1 MPASIGNSRLT
12 FGDSTFLT
20 TAGTLSS
27 AASGWVKFPNGIIMQ
42 WARGTSVS
50 VPANSAATV
59 TSTFPLAFTTV
70 YQIIVAGF
78 EVTTATWPVATPRL
92 VSNTTT
98 TFVTAFRNM
107 SNGTQGNTMQP
118 IYIAFG
124 V

>member
-1 MPASIGNSRLT
+1 MAAIIGNGNIT
-12 FGDSTFLT
+12 FGDSTALT
-20 TAGTLSS
+20 TAGVLSS
-27 AASGWVKFPNGIIMQ
+27 AANGYVKFPNGLIMQ
-42 WARGTSVS
+42 WAKGTSVAIA
-50 VPANSAATV
+50 ANSAATV

-70 YQIIVAGF
+70 YQIVVAGF
-78 EVTTATWPVATPRL
+78 EVSTTSWPVAATHL

-107 SNGTQGNTMQP
+107 NNGTQGNTMQP